1 MGRDLRGYLWQD
13 LPKKFQSTR
22 PRGARQSVSCL
33 NLKTLSV
40 SIHAPAW
47 GATNDYLNNRSDI
60 PRFNPRARV
69 GRDIIFCS
77 IHYRIIGFNPRARVG
92 RDSPSIL
99 PPGVSKWFHPRARV
113 GRDVRS
119 FPTLGS
125 ERFGFNPRAR
135 VGRDI
140 SVYPGKVFPLGFNPR
155 ARVGRD
161 SYCKKIRSK

>member
-1 MGRDLRGYLWQD
+1 M
-13 LPKKFQSTR
+13 
-22 PRGARQSVSCL
+22 
-33 NLKTLSV
+33 
-40 SIHAPAW
+40 
-47 GATNDYLNNRSDI
+47 
-60 PRFNPRARV
+60 

-92 RDSPSIL
+92 RDSPIIL
-99 PPGVSKWFHPRARV
+99 PPGVSKCFNPRARV